1 MPLNLSIFNSNI
13 SIKNQVISFM
23 VIAISLMTIV
33 ISFVTTTGVNQ
44 QYRQLMLKNSFQITE
59 GLAKQAV
66 FSLLSGSEQNA
77 QEAMN
82 QVIGFQS
89 VLAAQL
95 LSENQDVFLTL
106 GKYPTHEK
114 TVPASHTIVTIE
126 TPSYWLIQTPIKV
139 LADATSDEE
148 SEFDLDIGIQE
159 EQIIGYAEVVYS
171 KEYLIE
177 AQTQVTLLISIVG
190 IASVALLGII
200 LRFGLLKL
208 FKPLGD
214 LAHTMQKAET
224 SGEHILAETS
234 GAKEVQNM
242 ASAYNSMMKVLDQQD
257 NDLKRHRDQLE
268 KEVDIRTAELV
279 ETRDAALTA
288 SRHKSEFMANMSHE
302 LRTPIQSI
310 IGYGELVTEELELEA
325 NFELI
330 DDMDKISKNAQR
342 LLLMINSLLDLAK
355 IESGKIDVNNS
366 EVSLKDIINNIT
378 DTVTPLSQI
387 NNNQFII
394 EQNNDIFRLVVDK
407 EKLEQVLLN
416 LLSNACKFTKNGLVS
431 LIVYNDRSRVYFEIK
446 DSGIGLSAEQ
456 QYYIFDEFRQV
467 DAGQARKFSGTGLG
481 LAISKRFVELMKGKI
496 KVKSELGLGATF
508 TVSLSI
514 HNKIGCSS
522 FESTANYP

>member
-1 MPLNLSIFNSNI
+1 MPLNLLIFNSNR
-13 SIKNQVISFM
+13 SIKSQVITFM
-23 VIAISLMTIV
+23 VVSITLMTII

-44 QYRQLMLKNSFQITE
+44 QYKQLMLNNAFQITE

-77 QEAMN
+77 QDAMN
-82 QVIGFQS
+82 QVLGFQS
-89 VLAAQL
+89 VSAAQL
-95 LSENQDVFLTL
+95 LLEDQHVFLTL
-106 GKYPTHEK
+106 GDYPTHKK
-114 TVPASHTIVTIE
+114 TAPASHTIVTIE
-126 TPSYWLIQTPIKV
+126 TPTYWLIKTPIKV
-139 LADATSDEE
+139 LADSISNEE
-148 SEFDLDIGIQE
+148 SEFDLDVGEQE

-171 KEYLIE
+171 KEYLLE
-177 AQTQVTLLISIVG
+177 AQTQVSLLITIVG
-190 IASVALLGII
+190 VTAVVLLSVV

-208 FKPLGD
+208 FKPLGS
-214 LAHTMQKAET
+214 LADTMQKAKT
-224 SGEHILAETS
+224 SGGHILADTS
-234 GAKEVQNM
+234 GAKEVQDM

-279 ETRDAALTA
+279 ETRDAALMA

-342 LLLMINSLLDLAK
+342 LLTLINSLLDLAK
-355 IESGKIDVNNS
+355 IESGKI
-366 EVSLKDIINNIT
+366 EVSKTDVSLESILVNLT
-378 DTVTPLSQI
+378 DTITPLAQI

-394 EQNNDIFRLVVDK
+394 EQKNNIKRIFTDK

-416 LLSNACKFTKNGLVS
+416 LLSNACKFTKNGQITLT
-431 LIVYNDRSRVYFEIK
+431 IYNDNSHLHFEIK
-446 DSGIGLSAEQ
+446 DTGIGLSAEQ
-456 QYYIFDEFRQV
+456 QDYIFDEFRQV

-481 LAISKRFVELMKGKI
+481 LAISKRFVDLMNGEI
-496 KVKSELGLGATF
+496 KVKSELGLGAIF
-508 TVSLSI
+508 TVSLI
-514 HNKIGCSS
+514 ITTK
-522 FESTANYP
+522 